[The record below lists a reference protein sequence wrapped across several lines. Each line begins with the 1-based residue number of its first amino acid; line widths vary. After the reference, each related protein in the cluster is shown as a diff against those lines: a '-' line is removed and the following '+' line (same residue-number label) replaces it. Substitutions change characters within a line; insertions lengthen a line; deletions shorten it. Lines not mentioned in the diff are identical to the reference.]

1 MVLLSSGG
9 GAWMSDSWVES
20 ECDSRASLR
29 LSLLTSSTPSS
40 AMSSF
45 DLSFHSAIFA
55 LESRLEPNQ
64 TDVKGKKNR
73 EERKRKESE
82 EGGGLE
88 EDIIELLVQ
97 FVLRQLHE
105 VFNPVALL
113 QKEVLF
119 ERSATDKNN
128 S

>member
-1 MVLLSSGG
+1 ME
-9 GAWMSDSWVES
+9 WVE
-20 ECDSRASLR
+20 
-29 LSLLTSSTPSS
+29 
-40 AMSSF
+40 
-45 DLSFHSAIFA
+45 
-55 LESRLEPNQ
+55 
-64 TDVKGKKNR
+64 G
-73 EERKRKESE
+73 RK
-82 EGGGLE
+82 E

>member
-1 MVLLSSGG
+1 VRQQGELEVVLI
-9 GAWMSDSWVES
+9 DVFHPVQRDVE
-20 ECDSRASLR
+20 LR
-29 LSLLTSSTPSS
+29 FELPLG
-40 AMSSF
+40 
-45 DLSFHSAIFA
+45 DLCAGVKAFETI
-55 LESRLEPNQ
+55 Q
-64 TDVKGKKNR
+64 TDVKGKR

-82 EGGGLE
+82 EGEGENWGGGLE